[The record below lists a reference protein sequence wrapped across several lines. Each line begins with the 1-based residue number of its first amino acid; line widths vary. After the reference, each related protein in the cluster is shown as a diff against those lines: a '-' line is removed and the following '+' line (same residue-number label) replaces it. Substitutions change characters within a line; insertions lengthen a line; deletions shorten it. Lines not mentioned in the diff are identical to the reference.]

1 MPWKAGNNNERKQDM
16 SRATKEINKITG
28 AVIAVSSRLIILA
41 LVILLLYEGVTRGYA
56 FGHEIFYASAME
68 AEPGRN
74 KEMTVTKGTSVPQVA
89 KILKDNGLIAN
100 EYSFIIQAE
109 FFDYKVNPG
118 DYTFNT
124 SMTSKE
130 ILQMMNENTG
140 EKEEKK

>member
-1 MPWKAGNNNERKQDM
+1 M

-41 LVILLLYEGVTRGYA
+41 LVVLLLYEGVTRGYA

-68 AEPGRN
+68 EEPGRD
-74 KEMTVTKGTSVPQVA
+74 KELTVAKGTSVAQTA
-89 KILKDNGLIAN
+89 KLLKENGLIAN

-140 EKEEKK
+140 EKEEEK

>member
-1 MPWKAGNNNERKQDM
+1 M

-41 LVILLLYEGVTRGYA
+41 LVVLLLYEGVTRGYA

-68 AEPGRN
+68 EEPGRD
-74 KEMTVTKGTSVPQVA
+74 KELTVAKGTSVAQTA
-89 KILKDNGLIAN
+89 KLLKDNGLIAN

-140 EKEEKK
+140 EKEEEK

>member
-1 MPWKAGNNNERKQDM
+1 M
-16 SRATKEINKITG
+16 SRTTNEINKITG
-28 AVIAVSSRLIILA
+28 AIIAISSRLIIFA
-41 LVILLLYEGVTRGYA
+41 LVVMLLYEGVTRGYD
-56 FGHEIFYASAME
+56 FGHEIFYASAVE
-68 AEPGRN
+68 QKPGQDKN
-74 KEMTVTKGTSVPQVA
+74 ITVEKGASAGRVA
-89 KILKDNGLIAN
+89 RLLKGSGLIAN

-118 DYTFNT
+118 EYTFNT

>member
-1 MPWKAGNNNERKQDM
+1 M

-41 LVILLLYEGVTRGYA
+41 LVVLLLYEGVTRGYA

-68 AEPGRN
+68 EEPGRD
-74 KEMTVTKGTSVPQVA
+74 KELTVAKGTSVAQTA
-89 KILKDNGLIAN
+89 KLLKENGLIAN

-130 ILQMMNENTG
+130 ILQMMNENTVEEE
-140 EKEEKK
+140 EKE

>member
-1 MPWKAGNNNERKQDM
+1 M

-28 AVIAVSSRLIILA
+28 AVITVSSRLIILA
-41 LVILLLYEGVTRGYA
+41 LVVLLLYEGVTRGYA

-68 AEPGRN
+68 EEPGRD
-74 KEMTVTKGTSVPQVA
+74 KELTVAKGTSVAQTA
-89 KILKDNGLIAN
+89 KLLKENGLIAN

-140 EKEEKK
+140 EKEEEK